1 MLCFCVFNPASLQ
14 RTQTFDTS
22 GESFSLLE
30 YYIDALLSNTS
41 QFFFNFKRFCIQEI
55 YFVRY
60 SSSEGLLARGIRQY
74 FVDSCKGRQ
83 IVGSVMRTVDN
94 EYGQSLMISITA
106 APSVSDDFQRD
117 VLDSGHWGYVT
128 KNVEM
133 RHSMPNHRQFTIL
146 TSSRNAVKGPN
157 SDPIYD
163 HISLQ
168 DRKSSRNSDKHG

>member
-1 MLCFCVFNPASLQ
+1 M
-14 RTQTFDTS
+14 
-22 GESFSLLE
+22 
-30 YYIDALLSNTS
+30 
-41 QFFFNFKRFCIQEI
+41 FKRYILYDIQ
-55 YFVRY
+55 VP
-60 SSSEGLLARGIRQY
+60 EGLLARGIRQY